1 MSKGGLRTIVV
12 GFGQIAAGLSSDA
25 RMAQHFTYA
34 THAHVLKDHPAFDWL
49 GVVDPSEAAQKR
61 ARDEWKVPHVG
72 GDLSAV
78 AERVRPEVAVIAAP
92 PGKGRAD
99 TVQQLPDLK
108 AVLVEKP
115 LGVGGREGEAFID
128 FCRKRGVKVM
138 VNYWRRG
145 DELYRQL
152 AAGGLAD
159 RIGKPQAV
167 FATYGNGLFNNGS
180 HLIDFV
186 QMLMGE
192 VATVQALD
200 QPTQLENTPLAEDW
214 RATFALTLTNGAM
227 VMAQPL
233 DFHFYR
239 EVGLD
244 IWGEHGRLAL
254 YQESLG
260 IFHYPLA
267 DNRGLES
274 AMEIA
279 SDRPTVLKPTVG
291 RALYNIYDNLADVIA
306 GKAEPWTS
314 GEQALF
320 TEKVLNAVLTSA
332 AEGYGRLHFQ

>member
-1 MSKGGLRTIVV
+1 MSKGGLRTVVV
-12 GFGQIAAGLSSDA
+12 GFGQIAAGLGRDA
-25 RMAQHFTYA
+25 RMAKHFTYA
-34 THAHVLKDHPAFDWL
+34 THAQVLKDHPAFDWM
-49 GVVDPSEAAQKR
+49 GVVDPSEETQR
-61 ARDEWKVPHVG
+61 TAREEWQVPHVG
-72 GDLSAV
+72 ADLSVV
-78 AERVRPEVAVIAAP
+78 AEQVKPEVAIIAAP
-92 PGKGRAD
+92 PGRARAD

-115 LGVGGREGEAFID
+115 LGVGGHEGEAFVN
-128 FCRKRGVKVM
+128 FCRKRNVKVM

-145 DELYRQL
+145 DQLYREL
-152 AAGGLAD
+152 AAGGLSE
-159 RIGKPQAV
+159 RVGKPQAV

-180 HLIDFV
+180 HLVDFV
-186 QMLMGE
+186 QMLLGP

-200 QPTQLENTPLAEDW
+200 QPRQTENTPLAEDW
-214 RATFALTLTNGAM
+214 RATFALTLANGVM

-267 DNRGLES
+267 DNRGLEN

-314 GEQALF
+314 GDQALF
-320 TEKVLNAVLTSA
+320 TEQILSAVLASA
-332 AEGYGRLHFQ
+332 AEGGSRMHFQ

>member
-1 MSKGGLRTIVV
+1 MSTSGLRTIVV
-12 GFGQIAAGLSSDA
+12 GFGQIAAGLSDDA
-25 RMAQHFTYA
+25 KMAKYFTYA
-34 THAHVLKDHPAFDWL
+34 THAHVLREHPAFDWL
-49 GVVDPSEAAQKR
+49 GVVDPSEAARRR
-61 ARDEWKVPHVG
+61 ARDDWKVPYVG
-72 GDLSAV
+72 SDLSAV

-92 PGKGRAD
+92 PGKARAD

-115 LGVGGREGEAFID
+115 LGIGGQEGEAFID
-128 FCRKRGVKVM
+128 FCRKRGVKVL

-152 AAGGLAD
+152 AAGELTD
-159 RIGKPQAV
+159 RVGKPQAV
-167 FATYGNGLFNNGS
+167 FASYGNGLFNNGS
-180 HLIDFV
+180 HLVDFV

-200 QPTQLENTPLAEDW
+200 QPTQLESAPLGDDW
-214 RATFALTLTNGAM
+214 RASFALTLANGVM
-227 VMAQPL
+227 VMVQPL

-267 DNRGLES
+267 DNRGVEK

-279 SDRPTVLKPTVG
+279 SDRPAVLKPTVG
-291 RALYNIYDNLADVIA
+291 RALYNIYDNLADVVA
-306 GKAEPWTS
+306 GKAKPWSS
-314 GEQALF
+314 GDQALY
-320 TEKVLNAVLTSA
+320 TERVMSAVLTSSR
-332 AEGYGRLHFQ
+332 EGYGRLHFQ